1 MSETVL
7 RQTETGFEVSGDMRF
22 STVTGL
28 LNESLAM
35 FEGRQILE
43 VDLEA
48 VARVDSAGLALLI
61 EWVRRGMKNNTEVQF
76 VSMPDQMKEIARMSG
91 LETILRSV

>member
-7 RQTETGFEVSGDMRF
+7 RQTETGFGVSGDMRF

-28 LNESLAM
+28 LNESLTM
-35 FEGRQILE
+35 FEGQQILE
-43 VDLEA
+43 INLGA

-61 EWVRRGMKNNTEVQF
+61 EWMNRGVKNNTEVRF

-91 LETILRSV
+91 LETMLSPV

>member
-7 RQTETGFEVSGDMRF
+7 RQTETGFGVSGGMRF

-35 FEGRQILE
+35 FEGRQMLE
-43 VDLEA
+43 VDLGA
-48 VARVDSAGLALLI
+48 VDRVDSAGLALLI
-61 EWVRRGMKNNTEVQF
+61 EWMRRGMKNNTEVQF

-91 LETILRSV
+91 LATILRSV

>member
-1 MSETVL
+1 MSGTVL
-7 RQTETGFEVSGDMRF
+7 RQTETGFGVSGDMMF

-43 VDLEA
+43 VDLGA

-61 EWVRRGMKNNTEVQF
+61 EWMSRGIKNNTEVRF
-76 VSMPDQMKEIARMSG
+76 VSVPGQMKEIARMSG